1 MGISKNLILPMG
13 TQYADYLHDESRQL
27 GQAES
32 ISFPTS
38 EAEICEI
45 MRIMSARETDV
56 TIQGSLTGLAAGA
69 VPNGGHIMNVQ
80 KMNRVL
86 GMRIGREGK
95 KRDPRCRYRHDP
107 DREAVYVRV
116 QPGLTRD
123 ELRGYIRMREFPH
136 EGWDDLSLAAH
147 EIFEHMPEQYFPPDP
162 TEGLFPLPDFPDTRS
177 RPGRG
182 SW

>member
-1 MGISKNLILPMG
+1 MRMFMLIITLFLFFWVTFFEECVLIGNDHWNRTEVVSLGISKNLILPMG
-13 TQYADYLHDESRQL
+13 TQYADYLHDESRQM

-38 EAEICEI
+38 EEEMCEI

-86 GMRIGREGK
+86 GMRIGKEGK
-95 KRDPRCRYRHDP
+95 LFDPHLVFDRRLRNDSCRRDIDAANQKTLVDRLFKDRKDGIGDHLDGRC
-107 DREAVYVRV
+107 
-116 QPGLTRD
+116 G
-123 ELRGYIRMREFPH
+123 
-136 EGWDDLSLAAH
+136 
-147 EIFEHMPEQYFPPDP
+147 IF
-162 TEGLFPLPDFPDTRS
+162 
-177 RPGRG
+177 
-182 SW
+182 